1 MSKTEAGQ
9 QRVADKKV
17 VLGHVLN
24 WALMILMTIAAF
36 LAVGMNLLPPGPLIA
51 FILVLA
57 VIQVLLQV
65 VLFMHLKHE
74 RIWPG
79 LFMFWGGML
88 GVIFA
93 LGVWW
98 MV

>member
-1 MSKTEAGQ
+1 MEKTVSK
-9 QRVADKKV
+9 QREGTKNPVW
-17 VLGHVLN
+17 GHVIN
-24 WALMILMTIAAF
+24 WILMIAMTIVAF
-36 LAVGMNLLPPGPLIA
+36 IAVGMQLLPPSTLIGL
-51 FILVLA
+51 ILFFA
-57 VIQVLLQV
+57 VIQVILPV
-65 VLFMHLKHE
+65 VFFMHMRDE